1 MHSLLSLGTG
11 GLLFWPPKKVTRKEV
26 FSFVKMARNKKKKLW
41 KRDNV
46 DVSKLNIAESTTIH
60 ITQQLQK
67 FFESKAEG
75 IQISFQYNF
84 GHCYVGIAFAF
95 LCILVLSLMLGLGF

>member
-1 MHSLLSLGTG
+1 
-11 GLLFWPPKKVTRKEV
+11 
-26 FSFVKMARNKKKKLW
+26 MARNKKKKLW

-75 IQISFQYNF
+75 IQIFFFNIISVTVMWVLLLLF
-84 GHCYVGIAFAF
+84 YVFWF
-95 LCILVLSLMLGLGF
+95 SV